1 MAHKLTEKR
10 SFNPTTLALSS
21 GAIEIIKWLALI
33 AMTLDHTNKIL
44 LNARFAWMYNLGRLA
59 MPLFG
64 FILAYNLARPNT
76 LKNYTYSSVAI
87 RTFIM
92 GLAAT
97 PFYKAAF
104 HHAGLGS
111 LNIMFTLGLAACIL
125 FLIDKSMQSHNVDL
139 VIITRALAL
148 AAFMLGSLFV
158 EGQHIAVGYVLAAWA
173 YCKTQKV
180 WVSLVC
186 LPLLA
191 WVPLLI
197 WLLSTAS
204 LGLIN
209 DNAWAVAA
217 IPVILLT
224 SKINFKLA
232 RLKWMF
238 YVYYP
243 LHLAILISMRRCLAI
258 NLM

>member
-10 SFNPTTLALSS
+10 AFNPTTLALSS
-21 GAIEIIKWLALI
+21 GAIELIKWLALI
-33 AMTLDHTNKIL
+33 AMTLDHVNKIL
-44 LNARFAWMYNLGRLA
+44 LNAQFAWMYSMGRLA

-64 FILAYNLARPNT
+64 FVLAYNLARPNT
-76 LKNYTYSSVAI
+76 LKNHIYSSVAI

-97 PFYKAAF
+97 PFYKVAF

-111 LNIMFTLGLAACIL
+111 LNIMFTLSLAACIL
-125 FLIDKSMQSHNVDL
+125 FLIDSSIHSHNADL

-148 AAFMLGSLFV
+148 AVLMLGSLFV
-158 EGQHIAVGYVLAAWA
+158 EGQHIAMGYVLAAWA
-173 YCKTQKV
+173 YCKTQRL
-180 WVSLVC
+180 WI
-186 LPLLA
+186 
-191 WVPLLI
+191 PLLI

-217 IPVILLT
+217 IPIILLT
-224 SKINFKLA
+224 SKINFKLP

-243 LHLAILISMRRCLAI
+243 LHLAILISMQRCHYVL
-258 NLM
+258 

>member
-1 MAHKLTEKR
+1 MAHNLTEKR
-10 SFNPTTLALSS
+10 AFNPTTLALSS

-33 AMTLDHTNKIL
+33 AMTLDHANKIL
-44 LNARFAWMYNLGRLA
+44 FNAQFAWMYNLGRLA

-64 FILAYNLARPNT
+64 FVLACNLARPNT
-76 LKNYTYSSVAI
+76 LQNHIYGSVVI
-87 RTFIM
+87 RTLII

-125 FLIDKSMQSHNVDL
+125 FLIDKSMHSHNADL

-173 YCKTQKV
+173 YCKVQKV
-180 WVSLVC
+180 W
-186 LPLLA
+186 A
-191 WVPLLI
+191 LLI
-197 WLLSTAS
+197 WMLCTAS
-204 LGLIN
+204 LYLIN
-209 DNAWAVAA
+209 GNGWAIAV
-217 IPVILLT
+217 IPIILLT
-224 SKINFKLA
+224 ARINFKLP

-243 LHLAILISMRRCLAI
+243 LHLVILISMRRCHYIL
-258 NLM
+258 